1 MSVEGSVRTHWA
13 VTGVCVS
20 AVTVATAHTAQVS
33 DITVP
38 SDAGPVRGLIIN

>member
-1 MSVEGSVRTHWA
+1 MCVSAEASVRTHWA

-33 DITVP
+33 DIHTHTLT
-38 SDAGPVRGLIIN
+38 SNA